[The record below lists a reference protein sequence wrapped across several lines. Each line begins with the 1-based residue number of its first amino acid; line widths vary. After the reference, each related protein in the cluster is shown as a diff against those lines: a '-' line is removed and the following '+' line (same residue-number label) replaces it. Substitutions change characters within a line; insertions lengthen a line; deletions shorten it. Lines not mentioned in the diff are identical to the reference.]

1 MGCSGGGERERRGRG
16 EGGECVENVT
26 HGLPWRLKETLLAGT
41 WGLKKGQSGELG
53 AVEGAENSSQNR
65 PLLATLS
72 QVPLT
77 LVDEK

>member
-1 MGCSGGGERERRGRG
+1 
-16 EGGECVENVT
+16 
-26 HGLPWRLKETLLAGT
+26 
-41 WGLKKGQSGELG
+41 
-53 AVEGAENSSQNR
+53 VEGAENSSQNR